1 MLNAKQLK
9 LIPLIIQLGNI
20 DKACKEANI
29 DRKTYY
35 NWLENEEFAAELKK
49 QQDSFYNDAL
59 VELNNLVGDAVATY
73 RELLDSA
80 DESIKFRTASAI
92 LENRLKLIES
102 KDLQERIKVIEES
115 LEQQKGA

>member
-9 LIPLIIQLGNI
+9 LIPLIIKLGNI
-20 DKACKEANI
+20 EKACKEANI

-59 VELNNLVGDAVATY
+59 VELNNLVGDAVGTY
-73 RELLDSA
+73 RELLQSE

-102 KDLQERIKVIEES
+102 KDHEARIKA
-115 LEQQKGA
+115 LEDGLEGQK